1 MYTQGYTTQPQKE
14 QNAIAAAWMDP
25 EITIL
30 SEVSQEDKYHGIT
43 YTWNQN
49 MTQVNLSKKQKQTHR
64 ENTPAAAKGE
74 RGAGVWGQQRKTV
87 TY

>member
-1 MYTQGYTTQPQKE
+1 
-14 QNAIAAAWMDP
+14 
-25 EITIL
+25 
-30 SEVSQEDKYHGIT
+30 
-43 YTWNQN
+43 